1 MAQGCS
7 TEYFLKNILE
17 YNNMAALRVYN
28 QFTITKPSL
37 INC

>member
-17 YNNMAALRVYN
+17 YNNMTALRVFN
-28 QFTITKPSL
+28 QLQSQDLTL
-37 INC
+37 

>member
-17 YNNMAALRVYN
+17 YNNMTALRVCN
-28 QFTITKPSL
+28 QFTTQNPTL
-37 INC
+37 